1 METKFSKGYRGRI
14 LNRTLI
20 LLLILIGAATE
31 ATGQTYIND
40 KAKTY
45 QLRSMETG
53 KWEFHPGLYYITL
66 HKSYS
71 GGYWKF
77 LNIRWD
83 VKKSNVGQIAPL
95 RAEEV
100 VLENQSAQ
108 RVQHQIDSIKPLFDE
123 ETLRSAERMID
134 GIYVQYESKF
144 KEAFYSIDEY
154 TTIANDKSGGSLLE
168 DALRIIDE
176 KELLQ
181 TEIDY
186 IHETGIHKQMEQAKR
201 QLAYEEVL
209 KKLQK
214 LLNKSYKLAY
224 YAATLQNLKK

>member
-1 METKFSKGYRGRI
+1 METKFSKGYGGRI
-14 LNRTLI
+14 LNRMLI
-20 LLLILIGAATE
+20 LLLILSGAATE

-83 VKKSNVGQIAPL
+83 IKKSNVGQIAPL

-108 RVQHQIDSIKPLFDE
+108 RVQQQIDSIKPLFDE
-123 ETLRSAERMID
+123 ETLRSAERMVD

-144 KEAFYSIDEY
+144 KEAINSIDEY

-181 TEIDY
+181 AEIDY
-186 IHETGIHKQMEQAKR
+186 IHETGIQKQMEQAKR

-224 YAATLQNLKK
+224 YAATQQNLKK